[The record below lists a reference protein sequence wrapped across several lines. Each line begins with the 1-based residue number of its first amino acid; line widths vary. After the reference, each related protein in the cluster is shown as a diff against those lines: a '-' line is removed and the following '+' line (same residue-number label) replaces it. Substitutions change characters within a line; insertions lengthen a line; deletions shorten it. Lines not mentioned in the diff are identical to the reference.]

1 MIKHQGLNCSQ
12 CFHFHARVQFF
23 RDSFHAFNDRRKI
36 QENITTFKN
45 MKVNLISF
53 EKNIHVPLLLFW
65 QKRPNLQA
73 WRSFQSSV
81 STHADDVWNM
91 STHKNIKKIVSL
103 NMFIKFSQKKK
114 ISFDQCKRSKS
125 LFHSHL
131 VKKIQLT
138 ADGELFCGDPR
149 RVCPHSDH
157 TFVGDTLL
165 IKISSDTS

>member
-1 MIKHQGLNCSQ
+1 MSN
-12 CFHFHARVQFF
+12 
-23 RDSFHAFNDRRKI
+23 SFATLHAFNDRRKI

-53 EKNIHVPLLLFW
+53 EEKIHVPLLLFW
-65 QKRPNLQA
+65 EKRPNLQA
-73 WRSFQSSV
+73 Y
-81 STHADDVWNM
+81 DVVFNRVYQHTRM
-91 STHKNIKKIVSL
+91 TCETCRRIKILKNCFFEHVYQIQPK
-103 NMFIKFSQKKK
+103 N

-165 IKISSDTS
+165 IKSRLIQVKNLQA